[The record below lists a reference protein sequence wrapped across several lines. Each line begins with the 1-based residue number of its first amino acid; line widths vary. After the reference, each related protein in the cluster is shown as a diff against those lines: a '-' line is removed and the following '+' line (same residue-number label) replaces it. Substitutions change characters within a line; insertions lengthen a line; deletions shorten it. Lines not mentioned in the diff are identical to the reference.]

1 MLMAKNI
8 SAPLARTS
16 RLLDLVPF
24 LNTHQGI
31 SLKELAEQFDVTTA
45 QMSSDLTTLWM
56 CGLPGY
62 TPLELMDLEF
72 ESGFVTI
79 RNAPTLSKPRSISFD
94 EGVALLLG
102 LDLLTA
108 SVEQNRQDLI
118 LAVENLKQKIS
129 KVLDIP
135 VTISASPKSSPAI
148 AALINEALSK
158 KSYLSVQYHSLYRDE
173 ITDRVI
179 QPLELID
186 DNDNQYLR
194 AFCFTAGAMRDFRVD
209 RVLAAQISA
218 EKPNTVVSGAA
229 TEKLQFTIAFKK
241 PSRDVIERFGI
252 NHTESSK
259 ELQLR
264 AFSQQW
270 IERSVSASGE
280 SVELLEPLNI
290 RANIARKAQ
299 LILDRYQAN

>member
-1 MLMAKNI
+1 MARNI
-8 SAPLARTS
+8 SAPLARTA
-16 RLLDLVPF
+16 RLLDLVPY

-31 SLKELAEQFDVTTA
+31 SLKELAEQFDVTTS

-79 RNAPTLSKPRSISFD
+79 RNAPTLSKPRTISFD

-102 LDLLTA
+102 LDLLNG
-108 SVEQNRQDLI
+108 SIERDRQDLL
-118 LAVENLKQKIS
+118 LAIDNLKQRIS
-129 KVLDIP
+129 KLLDIP
-135 VTISASPKSSPAI
+135 VAISASPKSSPVI
-148 AALINEALSK
+148 ASKISEALAK
-158 KSYLSVQYHSLYRDE
+158 KNYLTIKYHSLYRDE
-173 ITDRVI
+173 VTDRVI
-179 QPLELID
+179 QPLELIEV
-186 DNDNQYLR
+186 NLNQYLR
-194 AFCFTAGAMRDFRVD
+194 SFCTTAGAIRDFRLD
-209 RVLAAQISA
+209 RIIEAKISS
-218 EKPNTVVSGAA
+218 ETPTPSSTREVS
-229 TEKLQFTIAFKK
+229 EKLLFTIAIKK

-252 NHTESSK
+252 DHTESL
-259 ELQLR
+259 ETLQMS

-270 IERSVSASGE
+270 VERSVMASGE
-280 SVELLEPLNI
+280 SVELSEPLNI

>member
-1 MLMAKNI
+1 MAKNI

-31 SLKELAEQFDVTTA
+31 SLKELAAKFDVTTA

-102 LDLLTA
+102 LDLLA
-108 SVEQNRQDLI
+108 GSVEQNRQDLI
-118 LAVENLKQKIS
+118 TAVENLKQKIS
-129 KVLDIP
+129 KLIDIP

-148 AALINEALSK
+148 AAVLNEALAK
-158 KSYLSVQYHSLYRDE
+158 KSYLSLQYHSLYRDE
-173 ITDRVI
+173 ITDRII
-179 QPLELID
+179 QPLELFD
-186 DNDNQYLR
+186 ENDNQYLR

-209 RVLAAQISA
+209 RVLTAKITA
-218 EKPNTVVSGAA
+218 EKPNAVTSGVA
-229 TEKLQFTIAFKK
+229 TEKTNFTIAFKK
-241 PSRDVIERFGI
+241 PSRDVVERFGI
-252 NHTESSK
+252 DHTESSK
-259 ELQLR
+259 TLQMS

-270 IERSVSASGE
+270 VERSVMASGE
-280 SVELLEPLNI
+280 SVELSEPLNI

>member
-1 MLMAKNI
+1 MAKNI

-31 SLKELAEQFDVTTA
+31 SLKELAAKFDVTTA

-102 LDLLTA
+102 LDLLA
-108 SVEQNRQDLI
+108 GSVEQNRQDLI
-118 LAVENLKQKIS
+118 TAVENLKQKIS
-129 KVLDIP
+129 KLIDIP

-148 AALINEALSK
+148 AAVLNEALAK
-158 KSYLSVQYHSLYRDE
+158 KSYLSLQYHSLYRDE
-173 ITDRVI
+173 ITDRII

-186 DNDNQYLR
+186 ENDNQYLR
-194 AFCFTAGAMRDFRVD
+194 AFCFTAGAMRDFRID
-209 RVLAAQISA
+209 RVLTAQISA
-218 EKPNTVVSGAA
+218 EKPNTVASGVA
-229 TEKLQFTIAFKK
+229 TKKLQFTIAFKK

-259 ELQLR
+259 ELMLS

-270 IERSVSASGE
+270 IERSVMASGE

-299 LILDRYQAN
+299 LILDRYKAN

>member
-1 MLMAKNI
+1 MAKNI

-102 LDLLTA
+102 LDLLAA

-135 VTISASPKSSPAI
+135 VTVSASPKSSPAI
-148 AALINEALSK
+148 AALIDEALSK
-158 KSYLSVQYHSLYRDE
+158 KSYLSLQYHSLYRDE
-173 ITDRVI
+173 ITDRII

-218 EKPNTVVSGAA
+218 EKPNTVPAGAA

-259 ELQLR
+259 ELLLS

-270 IERSVSASGE
+270 IERSVMASGE
-280 SVELLEPLNI
+280 SVELLGPLNI

-299 LILDRYQAN
+299 LILDRYKAN

>member
-1 MLMAKNI
+1 MAKNI
-8 SAPLARTS
+8 SAPLARTA
-16 RLLDLVPF
+16 RLLDLVPY

-31 SLKELAEQFDVTTA
+31 SLKELAERFDVTTT

-79 RNAPTLSKPRSISFD
+79 RNAPTLSKPRTITFD

-102 LDLLTA
+102 LDLLA
-108 SVEQNRQDLI
+108 GSVEQDRQDLL
-118 LAVENLKQKIS
+118 LAIENLKQKIS
-129 KVLDIP
+129 KLLEIP
-135 VTISASPKSSPAI
+135 VSISASPKGSPAI
-148 AALINEALSK
+148 TSVLIEALAK
-158 KSYLSVQYHSLYRDE
+158 KNYLSITYHSLYRDE
-173 ITDRVI
+173 VTDRII

-186 DNDNQYLR
+186 DKLNQYLR

-209 RVLAAQISA
+209 RVLGAEINH
-218 EKPNTVVSGAA
+218 EKPNNVAA
-229 TEKLQFTIAFKK
+229 GQVTEKLQFTISINK
-241 PSRDVIERFGI
+241 PSRDAIERFGI
-252 NHTESSK
+252 DHTDNSK
-259 ELQLR
+259 NLKLS

-270 IERSVSASGE
+270 IERSVMASGD
-280 SVELLEPLNI
+280 SVELLEPLSI

-299 LILDRYQAN
+299 LILDRYKAN

>member
-102 LDLLTA
+102 LDLLAA

-135 VTISASPKSSPAI
+135 VTVSASPKSSPAI
-148 AALINEALSK
+148 AALIDEALSK
-158 KSYLSVQYHSLYRDE
+158 KSYLSLQYHSLYRDE
-173 ITDRVI
+173 ITDRII

-218 EKPNTVVSGAA
+218 EKPNTVPAGAA

-259 ELQLR
+259 ELLLS

-270 IERSVSASGE
+270 IERSVMASGE
-280 SVELLEPLNI
+280 SVELLGPLNI

-299 LILDRYQAN
+299 LILDRYKAN